1 MVVDTGTHASKT
13 SPYISSAFCT
23 GIDAI
28 NPSIEIN
35 LQRIE
40 GGRKRGEHAGPG
52 LALNT
57 CPYCNIIKRQKC
69 ELGVGRPYLDVMH
82 ARILGCFWTKHPR
95 VEEHVAQEHPTKR
108 CGRHGA
114 KPPPDS

>member
-52 LALNT
+52 LALNA
-57 CPYCNIIKRQKC
+57 CPYCNIIKRQEC
-69 ELGVGRPYLDVMH
+69 VR
-82 ARILGCFWTKHPR
+82 
-95 VEEHVAQEHPTKR
+95 
-108 CGRHGA
+108 
-114 KPPPDS
+114 